1 MPSIVNLAT
10 KDLKKNVGNTKN
22 YKKKRITIT
31 CIIKLNKMKKIK
43 FKNNKGK
50 DLKTTISEDIMNQVA
65 NLTEEELK
73 SKGVFYIR
81 DGSKFQV
88 KQDDVK
94 TLLEAQVNANTKL
107 VSEGIITIDMLLND
121 IKANS

>member
-1 MPSIVNLAT
+1 
-10 KDLKKNVGNTKN
+10 
-22 YKKKRITIT
+22 
-31 CIIKLNKMKKIK
+31 MKKIK

>member
-1 MPSIVNLAT
+1 
-10 KDLKKNVGNTKN
+10 
-22 YKKKRITIT
+22 
-31 CIIKLNKMKKIK
+31 MKKIR
-43 FKNNKGK
+43 FKNNEGK
-50 DLKTTISEDIMNQVA
+50 ELKTTISDDIMNQVV

-88 KQDDVK
+88 KHDDVK
-94 TLLEAQVNANTKL
+94 TLLDAQLNANAKL